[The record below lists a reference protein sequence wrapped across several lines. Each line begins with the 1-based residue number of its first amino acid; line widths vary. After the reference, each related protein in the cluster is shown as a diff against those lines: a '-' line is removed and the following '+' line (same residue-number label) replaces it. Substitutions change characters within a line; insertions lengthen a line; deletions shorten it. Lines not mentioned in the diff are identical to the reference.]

1 MNLNAAL
8 ALASQHG
15 LRSEVLFAYRWHRR
29 GLFRFFVSER
39 RAVEWALAEWDLVEG

>member
-1 MNLNAAL
+1 MTLPAAL

-29 GLFRFFVSER
+29 GLFRFLVSER
-39 RAVEWALAEWDLVEG
+39 RAVEWALQEWDI